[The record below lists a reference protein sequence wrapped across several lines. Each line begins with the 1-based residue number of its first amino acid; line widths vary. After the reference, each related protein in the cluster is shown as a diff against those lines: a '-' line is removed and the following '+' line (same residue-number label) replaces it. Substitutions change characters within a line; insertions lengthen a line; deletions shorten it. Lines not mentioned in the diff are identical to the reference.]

1 VEEEREQP
9 APGVTADDLRK
20 WLDCD
25 RARLA
30 RLEAKR
36 PDCRDLEVLNAEIEM
51 VRATIG
57 QFEAELRYLAVLDR
71 RRRVAMA

>member
-1 VEEEREQP
+1 MEEREQP

-30 RLEAKR
+30 RLEAQR
-36 PDCRDLEVLNAEIEM
+36 ADCRDPEVLDAEIEM
-51 VRATIG
+51 VRATIS
-57 QFEAELRYLAVLDR
+57 QFEAELRYLAVLER
-71 RRRVAMA
+71 RRQRAMA